1 MFCYCFILNNA
12 KKSRAFCGTDDLQ
25 KWVTYLVVNRKAFS
39 VFLYFQSFH
48 GRPTEKKVPSRT
60 NISVVIFL
68 SPCSKKPVP
77 GTTDTKTATQT
88 PTFQVKLKGLNGG
101 EVLEICPNF
110 FSFDYETTL
119 QYSARGF
126 FSHCNYWNP
135 KQIFASLI
143 LLNVPDTTNRRQW
156 PVGAADVT
164 LTAASL
170 CNAK

>member
-1 MFCYCFILNNA
+1 MQKRAEHFVVQTTYRSELLILWLIE
-12 KKSRAFCGTDDLQ
+12 KHFL
-25 KWVTYLVVNRKAFS
+25 F
-39 VFLYFQSFH
+39 FLYFQSFH

-126 FSHCNYWNP
+126 F
-135 KQIFASLI
+135 F
-143 LLNVPDTTNRRQW
+143 R
-156 PVGAADVT
+156 
-164 LTAASL
+164 TAITEIQNKFSRH
-170 CNAK
+170 